1 MKTMPTNLAFATLP
15 KSARERMERACGL
28 RKRES
33 EHRVFVYGTLLTGEC
48 NARFAGRARRQK
60 AWVAG
65 TLHDTGHGFPAFVNR
80 GRTHVKG
87 EVLTVGDDGLRSM
100 DRLEGCPHLYR
111 REQIRARLVGGGCV
125 LAWVYIMNRLPD
137 GAPVIESGDW
147 VAYRKAKDEARL
159 AAVNRQ

>member
-1 MKTMPTNLAFATLP
+1 METMPTNLAFAALP
-15 KSARERMERACGL
+15 KGARERMERACGL
-28 RKRES
+28 RRRES
-33 EHRVFVYGTLLTGEC
+33 EHRVFVYGTLLAGEC
-48 NARFAGRARRQK
+48 NAHRAGRARRQK

-65 TLHDTGHGFPAFVNR
+65 TLHDTLCRFPAFVNR

-87 EVLTVGDDGLRSM
+87 EVLTVDDAALASM

-111 REQIRARLVGGGCV
+111 RERIRAHLVGGGCV

-147 VAYRKAKDEARL
+147 IAYRKAGYANPPKTDER
-159 AAVNRQ
+159 R